1 MLVCNNLHRR
11 LKSLRTQNKM
21 SLRVEFETFLASLP
35 SVRSIYS
42 ATPEDVSRF
51 LVWKDRHGKKIVHVA
66 DCVNTSN
73 QNVSDCCCPK
83 RLAFKTV
90 DSYIGNI
97 APSSMKPV
105 ALATGIV
112 CWVLGIPLPVVQ
124 SKVIL
129 KLYLRSNYVHILSL
143 SRRSRFFHQNFCS

>member
-1 MLVCNNLHRR
+1 M
-11 LKSLRTQNKM
+11 
-21 SLRVEFETFLASLP
+21 EFETFLASLP
-35 SVRSIYS
+35 SERSIYS
-42 ATPEDVSRF
+42 ATPEDVSRI

-66 DCVNTSN
+66 DCVNASN
-73 QNVSDCCCPK
+73 QNASDCGCPK

-90 DSYIGNI
+90 DSYIGNF

-112 CWVLGIPLPVVQ
+112 CWVLGIPLPLVQ

-129 KLYLRSNYVHILSL
+129 KLYLRSNCVHISSL
-143 SRRSRFFHQNFCS
+143 SRRSLFFYRNFCS